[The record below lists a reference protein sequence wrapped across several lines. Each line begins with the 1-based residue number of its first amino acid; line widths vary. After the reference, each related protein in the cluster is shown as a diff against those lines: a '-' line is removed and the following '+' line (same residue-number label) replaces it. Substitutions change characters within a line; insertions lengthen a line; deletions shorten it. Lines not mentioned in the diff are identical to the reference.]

1 MANRISFLIILILPF
16 TNISRLFSQDVI
28 LLDQTSIDTFDQAIT
43 TIAGDLQIGSFSTSS
58 DFQDLSPLS
67 NIQSVGGS
75 LSVFDNKKTA
85 SDFSE
90 TVFWRVTNSPTL

>member
-58 DFQDLSPLS
+58 DIQDLSPLS
-67 NIQSVGGS
+67 NIQSIGGS
-75 LSVFDNKKTA
+75 LSVFDNKKKQPLI
-85 SDFSE
+85 SQRLFFGE
-90 TVFWRVTNSPTL
+90 